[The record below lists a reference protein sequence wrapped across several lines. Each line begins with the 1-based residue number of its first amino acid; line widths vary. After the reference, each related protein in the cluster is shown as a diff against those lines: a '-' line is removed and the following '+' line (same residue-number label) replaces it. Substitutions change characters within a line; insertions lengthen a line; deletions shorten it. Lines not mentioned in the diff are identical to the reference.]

1 MFRIPAVLSNLGG
14 LEMEVEGEIGQQ
26 DPDPHLV
33 PDQQPIPRL
42 ATYYLLRLASTT
54 PPTFNLHAMTI
65 CWWQQ
70 ARAGAGTANLQ
81 PGHKQVISSAGI
93 K

>member
-14 LEMEVEGEIGQQ
+14 PEMEVEAVKGQQ

-42 ATYYLLRLASTT
+42 ATY
-54 PPTFNLHAMTI
+54 
-65 CWWQQ
+65 
-70 ARAGAGTANLQ
+70 
-81 PGHKQVISSAGI
+81 
-93 K
+93 